1 MNVIKQKKN
10 KIKFFIGSVGIIL
23 TILGWLCANS
33 SEYPFLQ
40 RVMLSKYSIAISTYK
55 KMIEKGFV
63 LNNGEIGF
71 AEISELIEDGIKTI
85 KPTDNNFMLPS
96 ERESIKW
103 EHIKNVN
110 NLEITRIE
118 TLKTERGIG
127 YYDKVTT
134 LLKLRIFSNN
144 ISPFDLPI
152 ENMQDWIED
161 RYNNDIVFF
170 WGNCIFFLG
179 VILSVICL
187 VAL

>member
-1 MNVIKQKKN
+1 M
-10 KIKFFIGSVGIIL
+10 
-23 TILGWLCANS
+23 T
-33 SEYPFLQ
+33 
-40 RVMLSKYSIAISTYK
+40 
-55 KMIEKGFV
+55 EKGFV
-63 LNNGEIGF
+63 LNNGEKGF
-71 AEISELIEDGIKTI
+71 AEISELIKDGIKTI
-85 KPTDNNFMLPS
+85 KPTDNISMLPL
-96 ERESIKW
+96 EW

-134 LLKLRIFSNN
+134 FLKLRIFSNN
-144 ISPFDLPI
+144 VPLFDLPI

-179 VILSVICL
+179 VIVSVICL
-187 VAL
+187 LAL